1 MFLNNEMNRYLRY
14 AALKSRSKVAL
25 EYFATQHVLS
35 SYTSFGGVPATLPW
49 YTYGS
54 FVIALVVS
62 LINRMDID
70 FLVVPP
76 VYEGFLWVF
85 FILALV
91 IQMAVTPGFLHPI
104 VTPELIEKLSGG
116 SEKSSSS
123 RNSSRPATKY
133 QEEQPKRPVSIH
145 QQQPRRPESAHRQQ
159 QPRPMSAHRQQ
170 PRPMS
175 AHQQQPARL
184 KASSSTMVTNPA
196 FESFEG
202 FGDTN
207 T

>member
-1 MFLNNEMNRYLRY
+1 
-14 AALKSRSKVAL
+14 
-25 EYFATQHVLS
+25 
-35 SYTSFGGVPATLPW
+35 
-49 YTYGS
+49 
-54 FVIALVVS
+54 VIALVVS

-70 FLVVPP
+70 FMVVPP
-76 VYEGFLWVF
+76 AYEGFLWMF

-116 SEKSSSS
+116 PEKPSSS
-123 RNSSRPATKY
+123 RNSSHPATANK
-133 QEEQPKRPVSIH
+133 ED
-145 QQQPRRPESAHRQQ
+145 QPRRQQ
-159 QPRPMSAHRQQ
+159 QPRPMSAHQQQPRPMSAHQQQPRLMSAHQQQ

-202 FGDTN
+202 FGESQTL
-207 T
+207 